1 MNDIF
6 YTLVRLTQGMEKS
19 HSLVKAPHP
28 RAQALLA
35 NQHHRI
41 VLATTKLPREQL
53 NSIVL
58 IHHPVLVHLE
68 EESQMRSL
76 MQSRVVMVTL

>member
-6 YTLVRLTQGMEKS
+6 YSLVRLTQGMEKS

-41 VLATTKLPREQL
+41 V
-53 NSIVL
+53 
-58 IHHPVLVHLE
+58 
-68 EESQMRSL
+68 
-76 MQSRVVMVTL
+76 